1 MSSEQTYIMVKPD
14 GVQRGLVG
22 DIISRFEKRGKIK
35 HVMWSGV
42 RSLPPSAVQEPLN
55 VYRGALLESSPAL
68 RRDVRSSISSLTTR
82 TELQTSVVLM
92 LHFLFESQRK
102 VKM

>member
-1 MSSEQTYIMVKPD
+1 M
-14 GVQRGLVG
+14 
-22 DIISRFEKRGKIK
+22 
-35 HVMWSGV
+35 
-42 RSLPPSAVQEPLN
+42 N
-55 VYRGALLESSPAL
+55 RGALLESSPAL